1 MLFQPVCSVSI
12 RIFDRAC
19 SKLTFCEWMERWFV
33 LGSVII
39 FTILGNERRSL
50 VEEIKVQNRTS
61 LSSYKI
67 SFAGYNN
74 IIFQYLLNI
83 FPKFYKTLLIKSTNS
98 IRFTCWSLCI
108 EISSFSMDIQFDY
121 PSFGSKLNRRKEGST
136 WVSNGEIGANY
147 RELSKGVQAT
157 FRSSWNSCSLKLTPH
172 RRKFHTLPSYHL
184 TRDFRFIPPFIIR
197 RIIAGRICIKM
208 PLVTANNRY
217 RAAPFYYHSKNI
229 LFLFLPFSSPPSVF
243 FYTSSRLI

>member
-19 SKLTFCEWMERWFV
+19 SKLSFCEWMERWFV

-98 IRFTCWSLCI
+98 IRFTCWSLCT

-157 FRSSWNSCSLKLTPH
+157 FRSSWNSCSLKLTPY
-172 RRKFHTLPSYHL
+172 RRKFHTLPSYHF

-208 PLVTANNRY
+208 PLVIANNR
-217 RAAPFYYHSKNI
+217 AAPRLSIII
-229 LFLFLPFSSPPSVF
+229 LKTFFFFSSPFLLPLLYF
-243 FYTSSRLI
+243 FTLRVD